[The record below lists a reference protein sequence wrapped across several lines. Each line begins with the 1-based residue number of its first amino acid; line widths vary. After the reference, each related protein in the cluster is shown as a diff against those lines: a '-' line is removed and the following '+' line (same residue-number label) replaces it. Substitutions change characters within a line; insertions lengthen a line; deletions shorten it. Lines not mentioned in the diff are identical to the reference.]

1 MYSYFIHLSCFLC
14 VSLFSVFSCC
24 IHVSLFWCWHFS
36 SKLTKYWILIMFCF
50 FRFVLFLYFAIS
62 MSHFFCIGLFSCF
75 HVFHSSHAVFFV
87 CHCFYIA
94 LTSCCKLFM
103 LHCHVWTFL
112 EHVFCKKR
120 WSGWLFFMCGVKRC
134 KTCNLE
140 ILWKHLLSSS
150 SSC

>member
-1 MYSYFIHLSCFLC
+1 MYSYFIHLSCFLR

-36 SKLTKYWILIMFCF
+36 SELTKYWILIMFCF

-62 MSHFFCIGLFSCF
+62 MTHFFCIREFSCFRVFRVALFSCCIF
-75 HVFHSSHAVFFV
+75 CVPQKILCS
-87 CHCFYIA
+87 FYIA
-94 LTSCCKLFM
+94 LTLYCTLFM

-120 WSGWLFFMCGVKRC
+120 WSDWHFMKAFTVK
-134 KTCNLE
+134 
-140 ILWKHLLSSS
+140 
-150 SSC
+150 